1 MTSFMNQRKHL
12 DTTMSDHMN
21 NFINR
26 YKFDCSNTNKHKQ
39 QLAKTSRGS
48 YNIEEF
54 KKYYTENAKLL
65 KGLEDCINITIV
77 GINRTMEEFSNHRK
91 IIDAKVQLLINIIRR
106 RDNTIDPNTFEVN
119 VGGKVMLF
127 RADRIT

>member
-65 KGLEDCINITIV
+65 KGLEDCISIL
-77 GINRTMEEFSNHRK
+77 
-91 IIDAKVQLLINIIRR
+91 QLLESIEPWKNLAIIAKLLTQRSSSLL
-106 RDNTIDPNTFEVN
+106 I
-119 VGGKVMLF
+119 
-127 RADRIT
+127 

>member
-91 IIDAKVQLLINIIRR
+91 IIDAKVQLLINKEKR
-106 RDNTIDPNTFEVN
+106 
-119 VGGKVMLF
+119 
-127 RADRIT
+127 

>member
-12 DTTMSDHMN
+12 DTTMSDDMN

-65 KGLEDCINITIV
+65 KGLEDCISIL
-77 GINRTMEEFSNHRK
+77 
-91 IIDAKVQLLINIIRR
+91 QLLESIEPWKNLAIIAKLLTQRSSSLLIKR

>member
-26 YKFDCSNTNKHKQ
+26 YNKFDCSNTNKHKQ

-77 GINRTMEEFSNHRK
+77 GINRTMDEFSNHRK
-91 IIDAKVQLLINIIRR
+91 NSKGPA
-106 RDNTIDPNTFEVN
+106 PY
-119 VGGKVMLF
+119 
-127 RADRIT
+127 

>member
-1 MTSFMNQRKHL
+1 MTSLMNQRKHL
-12 DTTMSDHMN
+12 DTTMSDDMN

-48 YNIEEF
+48 YIEEF

-65 KGLEDCINITIV
+65 NGFRGLYQYYNCWN
-77 GINRTMEEFSNHRK
+77 
-91 IIDAKVQLLINIIRR
+91 Q
-106 RDNTIDPNTFEVN
+106 
-119 VGGKVMLF
+119 
-127 RADRIT
+127 